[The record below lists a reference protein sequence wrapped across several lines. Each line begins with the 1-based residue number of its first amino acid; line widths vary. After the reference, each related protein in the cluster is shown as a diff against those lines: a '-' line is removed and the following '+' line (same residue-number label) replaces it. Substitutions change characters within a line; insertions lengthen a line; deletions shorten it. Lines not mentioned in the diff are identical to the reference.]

1 MVQPLYCSAANAG
14 MWGEGGYGDG
24 STHYMWLS
32 SILLLPWL
40 PGISHHSILLHIPLI
55 CLCSQQQPLAW
66 DCSTI
71 PKLQLPATVP
81 SRGPVFL
88 SGICMAAAR
97 TFWFSFHLGCHRS
110 AVLLSALNV
119 YPVTQTVPDV
129 AIGTLLQFPPSKG
142 RSSPTNPPVF
152 PPNSFALLNFTW
164 FYIFFSTCQV
174 LMSTLSRCSA
184 CTSVSEGV
192 FLMYPWRE
200 MFSTSTYSSAILF
213 SLYSL
218 LKITHQSKRKS

>member
-1 MVQPLYCSAANAG
+1 MAA
-14 MWGEGGYGDG
+14 
-24 STHYMWLS
+24 WLS
-32 SILLLPWL
+32 ST
-40 PGISHHSILLHIPLI
+40 GISHHNLLPHIPSIHLSILDSSPHPKIAPPPELHA
-55 CLCSQQQPLAW
+55 LA
-66 DCSTI
+66 S
-71 PKLQLPATVP
+71 AP
-81 SRGPVFL
+81 SRGPASL
-88 SGICMAAAR
+88 SMVCMAVVR
-97 TFWFSFHLGCHRS
+97 TVWFSFHLGCHRS
-110 AVLLSALNV
+110 AVSLSALNV
-119 YPVTQTVPDV
+119 SPVTQTVPDV

-200 MFSTSTYSSAILF
+200 MFSTTTYSSAILF
-213 SLYSL
+213 CLNL
-218 LKITHQSKRKS
+218 LLNVFSDRIRCLKAGWKYVFIFMYKNMYL